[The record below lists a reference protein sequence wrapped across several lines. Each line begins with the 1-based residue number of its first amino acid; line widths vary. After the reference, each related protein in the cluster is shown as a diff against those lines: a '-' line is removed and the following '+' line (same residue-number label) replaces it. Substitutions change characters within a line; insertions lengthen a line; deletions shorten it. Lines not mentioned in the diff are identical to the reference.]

1 MPAGLGSASS
11 LRIKSEATPGTKP
24 ASGFVV
30 VPVTGFDLVP
40 KVASRL
46 ESAVLGS
53 SFAAVNA
60 AYRSPV
66 ETVGTVS
73 AEGDYNGAFDWLLY
87 GILGNVQT
95 TGGGADPYTNLYT
108 PDATP
113 PTYSGEYIA
122 GNIPSGK
129 NYWFKN
135 LLVQELVLS
144 GDAAG
149 KLEARANLVAEAE
162 ASASGGDTPTA
173 GGLIT
178 PTAVPI
184 QAAKHT
190 VKWNMGVGTDTTYC
204 VARHSITLRRPLA
217 PPRACYGNPNFKA
230 PTFSG
235 PLSVT
240 FEFEVEWEDEAIYR
254 AFVDADVLTAIRMQ
268 WTGPALLTGF
278 YGLDI
283 RINQA
288 DLDEAGPPP
297 WRDNGVL
304 KSLVRGTA
312 YGNAGSG
319 ATIQPISATTING
332 IDGDTVL

>member
-1 MPAGLGSASS
+1 MAGMGSASS
-11 LRIKSEATPGTKP
+11 LRVKSEATPGTKP
-24 ASGFVV
+24 AAGFMV

-40 KVASRL
+40 KVGSRL

-53 SFAAVNA
+53 AFAAVNA

-66 ETVGTVS
+66 ATEGTVG
-73 AEGDYNGAFDWLLY
+73 AEGDYNGAFDWLFY
-87 GILGNVQT
+87 GMLGNRTV
-95 TGGGADPYTNLYT
+95 TGGGADPFTNLYT

-113 PTYSGEYIA
+113 PSYSLEYIA
-122 GNIPSGK
+122 GNMPAGK

-135 LLVQELVLS
+135 TLVQELVFS

-149 KLEARANLVAEAE
+149 KLEVRANLVAEAE
-162 ASASGGDTPTA
+162 ASATGGDTPTSS
-173 GGLIT
+173 GLVT
-178 PTAVPI
+178 PTGVPI
-184 QAAKHT
+184 QAAKHA

-204 VARHSITLRRPLA
+204 VSRFSVTMRRPLA
-217 PPRACYGNPNFKA
+217 PPRACFGSPNFKA
-230 PTFSG
+230 PAFSG
-235 PLSVT
+235 PVSTT
-240 FEFEVEWEDEAIYR
+240 FEFEVEWDDEALYR
-254 AFVDADVLTAIRMQ
+254 AFVAATVLTAIRMQ

-278 YGLDI
+278 YDLDL

-319 ATIQPISATTING
+319 ATIQPVSITTKNA
-332 IDGDTVL
+332 IDGDEL